1 MRNVQRLPEPQILVD
16 RKTVWLTNFIASG
29 NKRPDSN
36 KYAHLS
42 IKTQLNSMSFN
53 KCFYCETKLKGKT
66 IEVDHHIEVS
76 TNKNLSYEWEN
87 LYLSCDN
94 CNNKIPHSTIPITDA
109 LNPCTDSNETISEH
123 LTFNKELIESKNN
136 SELGFRTI
144 QKYRLDTA
152 LLDNRR
158 LKQINL
164 FLEVLLEIRSNQIN
178 ENRNFLNAEE
188 INVINRFKQR
198 DYSYSLMF
206 EVLIEKYGLK

>member
-16 RKTVWLTNFIASG
+16 RKEVWLNNFLASG
-29 NKRPDSN
+29 NKRPDSS
-36 KYAHLS
+36 KYAHHT

-76 TNKNLSYEWEN
+76 VNKNLSYEWEN
-87 LYLSCDN
+87 LYLSCEN
-94 CNNKIPHSTIPITDA
+94 CNNKIPHSAISILDT
-109 LNPCTDSNETISEH
+109 LNPCTDNEETITEH
-123 LTFNKELIESKNN
+123 LTFNKELIEPKNN
-136 SELGFRTI
+136 SELGLRTI
-144 QKYRLDTA
+144 QKYRLDTE

-164 FLEVLLEIRSNQIN
+164 FLEVLLEIKSNQVQN
-178 ENRNFLNAEE
+178 NRNHLNEDE
-188 INVINRFKQR
+188 INAIHRFKKR

-206 EVLIEKYGLK
+206 EVLIEKYNL